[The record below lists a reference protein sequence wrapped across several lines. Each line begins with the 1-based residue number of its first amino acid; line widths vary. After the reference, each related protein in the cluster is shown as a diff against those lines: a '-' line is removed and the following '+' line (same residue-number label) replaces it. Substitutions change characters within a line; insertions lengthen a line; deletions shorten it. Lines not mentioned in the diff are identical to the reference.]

1 MTIFKKVKDKCVTL
15 YHNAK
20 NRAENAKERAVQY
33 VAVAIAL
40 MLPFSAAH
48 ANSEISGTLTQL
60 GTQIAALIALFA
72 GIVTAIGMA
81 AISVIVLIQGF
92 KMAWGMVKT
101 IK

>member
-15 YHNAK
+15 YHSAK

-33 VAVAIAL
+33 VAVVVAL

-48 ANSEISGTLTQL
+48 ANDAAGTLTQL
-60 GTQIAALIALFA
+60 GTQIAQLIALFA
-72 GIVTAIGMA
+72 GVVTAIGMA